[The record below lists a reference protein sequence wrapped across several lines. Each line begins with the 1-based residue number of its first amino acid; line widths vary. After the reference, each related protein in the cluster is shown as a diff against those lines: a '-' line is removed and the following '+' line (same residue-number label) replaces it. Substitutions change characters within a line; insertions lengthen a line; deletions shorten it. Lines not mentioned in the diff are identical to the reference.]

1 MKLDYRFYILLTL
14 SLSNNYFKPTQIHI
28 LSLKFFAL
36 VLMTIM
42 TGCTSLGP
50 NSGSF
55 SWRSNKLSS
64 GLQKAYS
71 VPQSTANRLSPI
83 IIQSA
88 DQYNVPPLLLAAV
101 IRQESSY
108 NSNALSPTGAVGL
121 TQIIPSYWQQ
131 TCAGNLYDETTNIQ
145 CGAYILNHY
154 YQSADSWFKA
164 TAYYNVGP
172 TGYERS
178 FWTRHKAKKYA
189 RSVKRH
195 QKALKSAL

>member
-1 MKLDYRFYILLTL
+1 
-14 SLSNNYFKPTQIHI
+14 
-28 LSLKFFAL
+28 
-36 VLMTIM
+36 M

-71 VPQSTANRLSPI
+71 VPASTANRLSPM

-108 NSNALSPTGAVGL
+108 NSNARSPTGAVGL

-154 YQSADSWFKA
+154 YATCDGWWLCFIKNTSSFFKLSKKFDEP
-164 TAYYNVGP
+164 YC
-172 TGYERS
+172 
-178 FWTRHKAKKYA
+178 FWLWLISHCKTISNLNKEETTHENYC
-189 RSVKRH
+189 H
-195 QKALKSAL
+195 HLP

>member
-1 MKLDYRFYILLTL
+1 
-14 SLSNNYFKPTQIHI
+14 
-28 LSLKFFAL
+28 
-36 VLMTIM
+36 MTIM

-71 VPQSTANRLSPI
+71 VPQSTANRLSPM

-101 IRQESSY
+101 IRQESNY
-108 NSNALSPTGAVGL
+108 NSNARSPTGAVGL

-131 TCAGNLYDETTNIQ
+131 TCAGNLYDESTNIQ

-154 YQSADSWFKA
+154 NQTADSWFKA

-195 QKALKSAL
+195 QKNLKSAI

>member
-1 MKLDYRFYILLTL
+1 
-14 SLSNNYFKPTQIHI
+14 
-28 LSLKFFAL
+28 
-36 VLMTIM
+36 M

-55 SWRSNKLSS
+55 TWRSNKLSS

-71 VPQSTANRLSPI
+71 VPPSTANRLSPM

-88 DQYNVPPLLLAAV
+88 DKYNVPPLLLAAV
-101 IRQESSY
+101 IRQESNY
-108 NSNALSPTGAVGL
+108 NSNARSPTGAVGL

-131 TCAGNLYDETTNIQ
+131 TCAGNLYDESTNIQ

-154 YQSADSWFKA
+154 YQTADSWFKA

-178 FWTRHKAKKYA
+178 FWTRHKAKNMPDLLSIIKKFKKCSIKNLNKSPSMDGLFYA
-189 RSVKRH
+189 VNLFVK
-195 QKALKSAL
+195 